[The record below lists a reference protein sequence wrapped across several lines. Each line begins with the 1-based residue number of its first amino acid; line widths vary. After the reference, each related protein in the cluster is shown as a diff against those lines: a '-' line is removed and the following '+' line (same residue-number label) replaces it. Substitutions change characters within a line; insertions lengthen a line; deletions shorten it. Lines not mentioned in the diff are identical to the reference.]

1 MSRSRAGFTLIE
13 LIIVIGLIALVG
25 GLVITSVGGILR
37 GLGERPIPEILRM
50 AVREA
55 RYQAAFQKDTTFL
68 RYDYDKREFRV
79 ESAAGNVIET
89 FPTGYSAEDR
99 IDIRFYQILPE
110 RGLRV
115 SGLRANRSELDAPR
129 FRPDRSSTPFE
140 VEVRIGME
148 TTTHRFDPFS
158 DIEIRRDRR

>member
-1 MSRSRAGFTLIE
+1 MSRYRAGFTLIE

-25 GLVITSVGGILR
+25 GLVITSVGGILS

-55 RYQAAFQKDTTFL
+55 RYQAAYQKDTTFL
-68 RYDYDKREFRV
+68 RYDADSHVFRV
-79 ESAAGNVIET
+79 ESATGSIIAT
-89 FPTGYSAEDR
+89 FPTGYSDDDR

-115 SGLRANRSELDAPR
+115 SGLGANRSQLDAPR

-148 TTTHRFDPFS
+148 TTSHRFDPFS